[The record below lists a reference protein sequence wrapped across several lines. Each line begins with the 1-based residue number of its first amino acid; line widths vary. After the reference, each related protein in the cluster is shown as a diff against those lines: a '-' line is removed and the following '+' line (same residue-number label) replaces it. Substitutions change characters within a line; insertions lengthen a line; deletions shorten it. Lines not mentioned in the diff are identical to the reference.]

1 MNIRNCAV
9 FCFLVFL
16 ASPIIQAAGE
26 SAWKEVIVDQGVTVW
41 SRDRSDRVLPE
52 LRARGQINGE
62 LFHAM
67 AVILDNERS
76 CEWVPSCTE
85 SEEIKRLDART
96 TWVYSVT
103 DSPWPVSDRDTVV
116 KVVAE
121 KIESNDKYRV
131 SMQAQPDL
139 LPLVEGRVR
148 IPSSNIYFLLKRVNA
163 DTIEIEYGLDVDPGG
178 ALPKWMVRRTARKT
192 LVETIIA
199 LEAQVARTRG
209 QYHFGIKALAEEFQ

>member
-1 MNIRNCAV
+1 MYIRNCTV
-9 FCFLVFL
+9 FCLLVFL

-26 SAWKEVIVDQGVTVW
+26 SAWKEMIVDHGVTVW
-41 SRDRSDRVLPE
+41 SRDRSGRVLPE

-76 CEWVPSCTE
+76 CEWVPNCTE
-85 SEEIKRLDART
+85 SQEIKRLDART

-121 KIESNDKYRV
+121 TIEPNNKYRV
-131 SMQAQPDL
+131 SMQARPDF

-148 IPSSNIYFLLKRVNA
+148 IPNSEIYFLLKRA
-163 DTIEIEYGLDVDPGG
+163 DADSIEIEYGLDVDPGG
-178 ALPKWMVRRTARKT
+178 ALPKWMVRRTARNT
-192 LVETIIA
+192 LIDTILA

-209 QYHFGIKALAEEFQ
+209 QYQFEIKALAEELQ